1 MDKKKSKVI
10 FNPPLI
16 IKVSISEIFVI
27 KEEFQNHISEYS
39 LKFVGTNN
47 NKFNI
52 YNLSY
57 ILKKSVDLIPLKTPL
72 LNSITIYLMKSD
84 KVISKGILY
93 LNKNSNE
100 QIVQLKHVN
109 IKFNYILD
117 FIDFIKNKNN
127 NNNQNNKNKIINKNN
142 SPILKKN
149 NILNNQKTE
158 TKEIKDNYNLISKKI
173 KDNICLR
180 NLKKINKLKKI
191 NENNNY
197 RNNSCV
203 ELGDHA
209 NINTYYKN
217 ENYNN
222 EQKTNV
228 YSNNS
233 TTIDNKDFNFANNW
247 VNNTKL
253 LLKRVNRYLTLRS
266 NKKNSKKKFKKC
278 LSVKN
283 IKAFSIDKNEINKSL
298 TYKKLTELKFQK
310 KSQEFGLENKNHL
323 CFSENKN
330 NIITSYEDIF
340 NSTTNRNS
348 PDNNYYFKKYYS
360 LKKLNSSS
368 NRKEN
373 QFNLDKTNYISQYS
387 SKKFKNIDDISSK
400 KKQLYENNEKNNFK
414 NTEIINDK
422 QYPILSL

>member
-180 NLKKINKLKKI
+180 NLKKINKLKK
-191 NENNNY
+191 
-197 RNNSCV
+197 
-203 ELGDHA
+203 
-209 NINTYYKN
+209 KM
-217 ENYNN
+217 
-222 EQKTNV
+222 
-228 YSNNS
+228 
-233 TTIDNKDFNFANNW
+233 
-247 VNNTKL
+247 
-253 LLKRVNRYLTLRS
+253 
-266 NKKNSKKKFKKC
+266 SK
-278 LSVKN
+278 
-283 IKAFSIDKNEINKSL
+283 
-298 TYKKLTELKFQK
+298 
-310 KSQEFGLENKNHL
+310 
-323 CFSENKN
+323 
-330 NIITSYEDIF
+330 
-340 NSTTNRNS
+340 
-348 PDNNYYFKKYYS
+348 
-360 LKKLNSSS
+360 
-368 NRKEN
+368 
-373 QFNLDKTNYISQYS
+373 
-387 SKKFKNIDDISSK
+387 
-400 KKQLYENNEKNNFK
+400 
-414 NTEIINDK
+414 
-422 QYPILSL
+422 